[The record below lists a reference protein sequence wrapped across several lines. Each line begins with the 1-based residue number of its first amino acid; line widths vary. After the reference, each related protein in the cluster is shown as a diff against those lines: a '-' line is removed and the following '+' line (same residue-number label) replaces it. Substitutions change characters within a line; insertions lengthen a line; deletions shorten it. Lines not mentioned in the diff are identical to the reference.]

1 MVYSTNQSLQS
12 LVPQSVG
19 RSIPNENALKL
30 QFIQLGDYD
39 IYCSNITVNSTP
51 GLLAQ
56 GVNPFDT
63 RYQLHNYH
71 VHTGIYIYETTLV
84 LHIIPSISEYHT

>member
-19 RSIPNENALKL
+19 RESITKENALKL

-39 IYCSNITVNSTP
+39 IDCSNITVHSTP
-51 GLLAQ
+51 GLFAQ
-56 GVNPFDT
+56 GVNQFDT
-63 RYQLHNYH
+63 RYQLHIIMS
-71 VHTGIYIYETTLV
+71 TLAYISMKQ
-84 LHIIPSISEYHT
+84 H

>member
-12 LVPQSVG
+12 FVPQSVG
-19 RSIPNENALKL
+19 RESIPSENALKPQL
-30 QFIQLGDYD
+30 IQLGDYD
-39 IYCSNITVNSTP
+39 IDCSNITVNSTP

-63 RYQLHNYH
+63 RYQLH
-71 VHTGIYIYETTLV
+71 IIMSTLA
-84 LHIIPSISEYHT
+84 SISMKQH

>member
-19 RSIPNENALKL
+19 RESIPKENALRL
-30 QFIQLGDYD
+30 QFIRLGDYD
-39 IYCSNITVNSTP
+39 IDGYNITVNSTT

-56 GVNPFDT
+56 GVNPLDT
-63 RYQLHNYH
+63 RYQLH
-71 VHTGIYIYETTLV
+71 IIMSTLA
-84 LHIIPSISEYHT
+84 SISTNHH

>member
-19 RSIPNENALKL
+19 RESIPKENALRL

-39 IYCSNITVNSTP
+39 IDCSNITVNSTP

-56 GVNPFDT
+56 GVNLFDT
-63 RYQLHNYH
+63 RYQLH
-71 VHTGIYIYETTLV
+71 IIMSTLA
-84 LHIIPSISEYHT
+84 SISMKQH